1 MRKNNAIARKIASA
15 MVPIPSGSSAL
26 QLATAYDPATG
37 LDHFPPWAMGAVPL
51 QQKLIGPSGILYT
64 YTRMY
69 LPKDQG
75 SYLIGFAD
83 FDEGVRLL
91 GRLASTDGRT
101 PRIGQR
107 LTIAAVDAANAD
119 AGYEFRLMD

>member
-1 MRKNNAIARKIASA
+1 MRKNNVITGRIASA
-15 MVPIPSGSSAL
+15 LIPASSEDCGL
-26 QLATAYDPATG
+26 QLTTAYDPATG
-37 LDHFPPWAMGAVPL
+37 LHHFPPWAMGAVPL

-83 FDEGVRLL
+83 FDEEVRLL